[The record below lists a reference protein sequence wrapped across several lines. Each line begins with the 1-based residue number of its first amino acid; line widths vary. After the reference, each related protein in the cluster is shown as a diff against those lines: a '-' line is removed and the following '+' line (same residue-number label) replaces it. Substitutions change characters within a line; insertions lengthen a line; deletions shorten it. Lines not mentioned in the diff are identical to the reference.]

1 MSLTK
6 KELIENNKY
15 ELQFSVDK
23 ETFDAAVTKV
33 YKRQVS
39 KINIPGF
46 RKGKA
51 PKAIIE
57 KMYGTGFFYEDAI
70 NDLIP
75 AAYTEALKESALE
88 VVGQPEF
95 DVVSI
100 DDNGLVLSAKVFVKP
115 DVQINDYVGIEVEK
129 KIAPVTDEE
138 IDNEINT
145 IRERNSR
152 EIDVND
158 RAAELDDTAVI
169 DFEGFVDGVAFEG
182 GKGTDYALKL
192 GSGSFI
198 PGFEDQIVGKK
209 VDDEFDVNVTF
220 PEEYHAKDL
229 AGKPAVFKVK
239 IHALTKVEL
248 PELDDEFAKDVSEF
262 DTFDEYKADIKAKIQ
277 KRHETEAENS
287 VDDKIAE
294 VLMEK
299 LEADIPTPMFE
310 AETENF
316 VRDYDNRLRAS
327 GLDLSTYLKYTGL
340 TLDAIREQM
349 RPQAER
355 QVKVRLA
362 LEKIAS
368 LENLEASAEDIAE
381 EYENIAKMY
390 GIEVDQVKASIPEDA
405 IAEDMKVKKA
415 MEFVKEKAVIK
426 VKKPRKPR
434 APKAA
439 PATPDA
445 PAAEEAKTE

>member
-6 KELIENNKY
+6 KESIEKNKF
-15 ELQFSVDK
+15 ELQFSIDK

-33 YKRQVS
+33 YKKQVS

-57 KMYGTGFFYEDAI
+57 KMYGKGFFYEDAI

-75 AAYTEALKESALE
+75 AAYTEAIAESE
-88 VVGQPEF
+88 FQVVGQPEF

-100 DDNGLVLSAKVFVKP
+100 DDNGLVLSAKVYVKP
-115 DVQINDYVGIEVEK
+115 DVEIKEYTGIELEK
-129 KIAPVTDEE
+129 KIAAVTDEE
-138 IDNEINT
+138 IDNEIKT
-145 IRERNSR
+145 VRERNSR
-152 EIDVND
+152 EIDVTD
-158 RAAELDDTAVI
+158 RAAELDDTTVI

-182 GKGTDYALKL
+182 GKGTEYALKL

-198 PGFEDQIVGKK
+198 PGFEEQIVGKNIG
-209 VDDEFDVNVTF
+209 DEFDVNVTF
-220 PEEYHAKDL
+220 PESYHAKEL

-239 IHALTKVEL
+239 IHSITKVEL

-277 KRHETEAENS
+277 KRHETEAENA

-294 VLMEK
+294 ILMEK
-299 LEADIPTPMFE
+299 LEADIPAPMFE

-327 GLDLSTYLKYTGL
+327 GLDLATYLKYTGL

-362 LEKIAS
+362 LEKIAA
-368 LENLEASAEDIAE
+368 LENLEATAEDIAA
-381 EYENIAKMY
+381 EYDNIAKMY
-390 GIEVDQVKASIPEDA
+390 GVEVDQVKASIPEDA

-415 MEFVKEKAVIK
+415 MEFVKANAQIK
-426 VKKPRKPR
+426 VKKARKPR

-439 PATPDA
+439 AA
-445 PAAEEAKTE
+445 AEAAEETKAE

>member
-6 KELIENNKY
+6 KESIEKNRF

-33 YKRQVS
+33 YKKQVS

-57 KMYGTGFFYEDAI
+57 KMYGKGFFYEDAI

-75 AAYTEALKESALE
+75 AAYTEAIAEAELQ

-100 DDNGLVLSAKVFVKP
+100 DDNGLVLSAKVYVKP
-115 DVQINDYVGIEVEK
+115 EVEIKEYTGIEVEK
-129 KIAPVTDEE
+129 KIAAVTDEE
-138 IDNEINT
+138 IDNEIKT
-145 IRERNSR
+145 VRERNSR
-152 EIDVND
+152 EIEVSD
-158 RAAELDDTAVI
+158 RAAELDDTTVI

-182 GKGTDYALKL
+182 GKGTEYALKL

-198 PGFEDQIVGKK
+198 PGFEEQIVGKN
-209 VDDEFDVNVTF
+209 VGDEFDVNVTF
-220 PEEYHAKDL
+220 PESYHAKEL

-239 IHALTKVEL
+239 IHSITKVEL

-277 KRHETEAENS
+277 KRHETEAENAL
-287 VDDKIAE
+287 DDKLAE
-294 VLMEK
+294 ILMEK
-299 LEADIPTPMFE
+299 LEADIPAPMFE

-327 GLDLSTYLKYTGL
+327 GLDLATYLKYTGF
-340 TLDAIREQM
+340 TLDAIREQL

-362 LEKIAS
+362 LEKIAA
-368 LENLEASAEDIAE
+368 LENIEATAEDIAA

-390 GIEVDQVKASIPEDA
+390 GIEVDQVKASIPQDA

-415 MEFVKEKAVIK
+415 MEFVKTNAQIK
-426 VKKPRKPR
+426 VKKARKPR

-439 PATPDA
+439 A
-445 PAAEEAKTE
+445 PAAEETKAE